1 MGQKVHPFVLRVGYI
16 KDWRSRWF
24 AKGPKF
30 VKYVIEDRKIR
41 DHIRKKLRHA
51 AVSRVE
57 IERYGE
63 NNLRVIIYTARPGV
77 IIGRK
82 GAEIEKLKSEIEK
95 IATDQEVRIDT
106 EEVSVPETDAQIIA
120 DNIAYQIEK
129 RIPYK
134 RAVKRAIDQA
144 MQAGA
149 QGIKIEIGGRL
160 GGAEI
165 ARTEKY
171 RAGKVPLSTLKA
183 DIDYALSEAQTTYG
197 TIGVKVWV
205 YHGEGKPLKEIFK
218 EQMEMFV

>member
-24 AKGPKF
+24 AKGNKF
-30 VKYVIEDRKIR
+30 VQYVIEDRRIR
-41 DHIRKKLRHA
+41 DYIRKRLRHA

-63 NNLRVIIYTARPGV
+63 NNLRIIIYTARPGV

-82 GAEIEKLKSEIEK
+82 GVEIEKLRSEIEK
-95 IATDQEVRIDT
+95 IAKGQEVRIDT
-106 EEVSVPETDAQIIA
+106 EEVSIPEVDAQIVA

-134 RAVKRAIDQA
+134 RAVKRAIENA

-149 QGIKIEIGGRL
+149 EGIKIEIGGRL

-197 TIGVKVWV
+197 TIGVKVWIN
-205 YHGEGKPLKEIFK
+205 HGEAKPLKEIYK

>member
-16 KDWRSRWF
+16 KNWRSRWF
-24 AKGPKF
+24 ANGQKF

-41 DHIRKKLRHA
+41 DHIRNKLRHA
-51 AVSRVE
+51 AVSCVE

-82 GAEIEKLKSEIEK
+82 GVEIEKLRSEIEK
-95 IATDQEVRIDT
+95 IAVGQEVRIDT
-106 EEVSVPETDAQIIA
+106 EEVSTPETDAQIVA

-134 RAVKRAIDQA
+134 RAVKRAIEQA

-160 GGAEI
+160 SGAEI

-197 TIGVKVWV
+197 TIGVKVWI
-205 YHGEGKPLKEIFK
+205 YHGEGKPLKAIFK

>member
-1 MGQKVHPFVLRVGYI
+1 MRV
-16 KDWRSRWF
+16 
-24 AKGPKF
+24 
-30 VKYVIEDRKIR
+30 V
-41 DHIRKKLRHA
+41 
-51 AVSRVE
+51 
-57 IERYGE
+57 
-63 NNLRVIIYTARPGV
+63 IYTARPGV

-82 GAEIEKLKSEIEK
+82 GVEIEKLRSEIEE
-95 IATDQEVRIDT
+95 IALGQEVRIDT
-106 EEVSVPETDAQIIA
+106 EEVSTPETDAQIVA

-134 RAVKRAIDQA
+134 RAVKRAIEQA

-160 GGAEI
+160 SGAEI

-171 RAGKVPLSTLKA
+171 RAGKVPLSTLRA

-197 TIGVKVWV
+197 TIGVKVWI
-205 YHGEGKPLKEIFK
+205 YHGEGKPLKDIFR